1 MTKGIEI
8 WRQICMPSA
17 IQVREAE
24 EDDGVCDGRPQT
36 GMLKTIIVDLYTF

>member
-8 WRQICMPSA
+8 WRQICMHSA
-17 IQVREAE
+17 IKVQEAE

-36 GMLKTIIVDLYTF
+36 GMLKTIIVDLYIF